1 VTARVYLPEGATTP
15 RLESGLFRRARLRL
29 ATDRS
34 WLELVARPLDPGREV
49 SYTIRF

>member
-1 VTARVYLPEGATTP
+1 LPEGASTP
-15 RLESGLFRRARLRL
+15 RLERGLFRSARLRL